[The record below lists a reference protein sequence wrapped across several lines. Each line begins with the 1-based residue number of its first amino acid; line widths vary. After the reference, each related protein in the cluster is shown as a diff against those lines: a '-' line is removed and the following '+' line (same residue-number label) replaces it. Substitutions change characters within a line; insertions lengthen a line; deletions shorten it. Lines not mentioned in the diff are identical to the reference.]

1 MLPFLATIL
10 IIPTFPAYVLSCSQ
24 ISLILACCLAYPS
37 FYILLFISIGSY
49 RLSPFHPLA
58 NYPGPTIAKISKV
71 WTVHKSMDGK
81 LAHYYKM
88 LHDQYGPIV
97 RVGPNEISVAEKD
110 LLPFIIG
117 TQGMPKGPLWEGRA
131 ITPKKNRNQS
141 NYSLIGVRD
150 LTHHSHLRKTWNRAF
165 SEEPLQDYQDILIQ
179 NANNLVEVLE
189 KRFME
194 GSVELDIANV
204 INLFSFDFMGD
215 LAFAANFDALRNND
229 ANHFQKNMERALL
242 TPALT
247 MQIPWSVAI
256 VQAFPWLS
264 TSLRSF
270 GAFAVS
276 QAKLR
281 ASNESRKDLF
291 YYLRSYSDVPQDS
304 LFAFIVSNA
313 VLAIIAGSDTSA
325 SALCNAI
332 YYLVANPKDMQT
344 LQQEIEEAFPDS
356 GTNIDI
362 QKLDKMPWLNA
373 VINETLRLQP
383 PVPSGLQ
390 RAPAVGSK
398 GKLVGSHYIKEG
410 TSVLVSPYVLHRDP
424 RYFFPHPDK
433 YWPARWLPENADSVT
448 LDTSAFIP
456 FSQGP
461 ANCVGKRLAMFELR
475 YLLVLLFSRYEF
487 SFQTGWDAANW
498 ERGLKDQ
505 FVLAKDALKVTLTHR
520 TKKN

>member
-1 MLPFLATIL
+1 MPMFSAYSLALCATVFATHLWFKAHEPKSMLPFLATIL

-37 FYILLFISIGSY
+37 FYMLLFISIGSY

-97 RVGPNEISVAEKD
+97 HVGPNEISVAEKD

-215 LAFAANFDALRNND
+215 LA
-229 ANHFQKNMERALL
+229 

-304 LFAFIVSNA
+304 LFAFIP
-313 VLAIIAGSDTSA
+313 
-325 SALCNAI
+325 C
-332 YYLVANPKDMQT
+332 
-344 LQQEIEEAFPDS
+344 EIEEAFPDS

-433 YWPARWLPENADSVT
+433 Y
-448 LDTSAFIP
+448 
-456 FSQGP
+456 
-461 ANCVGKRLAMFELR
+461 
-475 YLLVLLFSRYEF
+475 
-487 SFQTGWDAANW
+487 
-498 ERGLKDQ
+498 
-505 FVLAKDALKVTLTHR
+505 
-520 TKKN
+520 

>member
-1 MLPFLATIL
+1 MPMFSAYSLALCATVFATHLWFKAHEPKSMLPFLATIL

-24 ISLILACCLAYPS
+24 ILPILACCLAYPS
-37 FYILLFISIGSY
+37 FYMLLFISIGSY
-49 RLSPFHPLA
+49 RLSPFHPLS

-204 INLFSFDFMGD
+204 INLFS
-215 LAFAANFDALRNND
+215 
-229 ANHFQKNMERALL
+229 

-313 VLAIIAGSDTSA
+313 VLAIIAGSDTTA

-373 VINETLRLQP
+373 VM
-383 PVPSGLQ
+383 
-390 RAPAVGSK
+390 
-398 GKLVGSHYIKEG
+398 
-410 TSVLVSPYVLHRDP
+410 YV
-424 RYFFPHPDK
+424 
-433 YWPARWLPENADSVT
+433 
-448 LDTSAFIP
+448 
-456 FSQGP
+456 
-461 ANCVGKRLAMFELR
+461 
-475 YLLVLLFSRYEF
+475 
-487 SFQTGWDAANW
+487 
-498 ERGLKDQ
+498 
-505 FVLAKDALKVTLTHR
+505 
-520 TKKN
+520 